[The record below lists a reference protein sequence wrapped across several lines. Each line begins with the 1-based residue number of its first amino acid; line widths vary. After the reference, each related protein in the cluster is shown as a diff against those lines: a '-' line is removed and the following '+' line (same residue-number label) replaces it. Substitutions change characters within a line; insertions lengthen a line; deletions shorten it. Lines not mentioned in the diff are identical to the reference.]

1 MGGKN
6 GVLGIWE
13 VGATAAAV
21 AAAEKEGGGGKTEE
35 KGKIEDKESAKDFNL
50 VKERRSKNDEDA
62 PRIEKEQTV
71 TTWERPQQRKKECY
85 KVLWQR
91 KA

>member
-1 MGGKN
+1 MGSG
-6 GVLGIWE
+6 GYSEE
-13 VGATAAAV
+13 VGATV
-21 AAAEKEGGGGKTEE
+21 DGY
-35 KGKIEDKESAKDFNL
+35 S
-50 VKERRSKNDEDA
+50 EDA